1 MLSKRRLKQAL
12 AYAILSMLIMLV
24 CQYLIS
30 VSDPTKKALI
40 NGHSHMTINESF
52 YIDATSQ
59 LTLKKLLKTP
69 ELFVQQ
75 SLDNIPWSFDQQ
87 AYWIRLELLNNND
100 HAIDTVIHFANPMVE
115 KLDIY
120 QQYDKDQF
128 AHHPLGWQVE
138 TLSREARSIPS
149 HELSIP
155 QNVHQILYVRIA
167 TEGIAK
173 TPITLYLKD
182 DFSNLTNF
190 TFLIW
195 GSFVGILITMS
206 LYNLVLYAGLKD
218 GVYLVYIGYITS
230 ILMMLGVVIGF
241 GHYIWPEA
249 LIRLWREHIIM
260 ANTSVIIFSVSFAL
274 LFFNALNKKTKI
286 VKITRVYLL
295 YLVLFSIASLWIPE
309 YIAAPIFFVN
319 MFFLYPLAFTLIVQ
333 QCRINY
339 KWAKL
344 YIVSWVPLIIGGAIQ
359 PMGLMGIIDDS
370 FLIHHALMIGVLFEI
385 VLMAM
390 ALANRMQY
398 KKEKAL
404 YEATHD
410 LETDIA
416 NSNLFDR
423 KVKQLT
429 KERRRFAICIFEI
442 SDFTTLLPYISN
454 NDNNDLM
461 IMVSRSIE
469 RKIYAEDNFLILDQ
483 AKGRISKLVKLSDGV
498 FAAIIEITS
507 KEIKEKNRIK
517 NQLDFLKVEMRK
529 GAQVGDL
536 FVNLS
541 INIGISLLTQQ
552 RDDIQGVDIVKQ
564 AYQALEQARRE
575 SHGFCF
581 YQPSEA
587 FNVAQRL
594 TLAADLQR
602 ALRENKLRLY
612 HQPQIDLES
621 GDVDGSE
628 ALLRWHHEELGFIAP
643 DIFIKLAEDTGI
655 INELTLWVIET
666 SCRQLK
672 ILIERGHINHSV
684 SINISGKDI
693 SEPSFLD
700 NAKAI
705 LARHDIPYSALTFE
719 LTESVMVNDFDQ
731 LSHTLHEFSKM
742 GIQVSIDDYGTGYS
756 SLFYISQLPFNEI
769 KIDKS
774 FVVDLE
780 TSKRNLTIVK
790 TTIEMAKSL
799 GLKIVAE
806 GIESAAIEAILR
818 EHECHIVQG
827 YHYQRPIEFSRY
839 LTWLDEYSQ
848 RKP

>member
-1 MLSKRRLKQAL
+1 MLSKRRLKQTL
-12 AYAILSMLIMLV
+12 AYSILGMLIMLV

-30 VSDPTKKALI
+30 VSDPTENALA
-40 NGHSHMTINESF
+40 NGRHNITISESF
-52 YIDATSQ
+52 YVDRSRQ
-59 LTLKKLLKTP
+59 LTLDQLLNIP
-69 ELFVQQ
+69 RAFIRQP
-75 SLDNIPWSFDQQ
+75 LDNIPWSFDQQ
-87 AYWIRLELLNNND
+87 AYWMRLELRNNND
-100 HAIDTVIHFANPMVE
+100 HAVDTVIHFSNPMVE
-115 KLDIY
+115 NLDIY
-120 QQYDKDQF
+120 QQDGHSHF
-128 AHHPLGWQVE
+128 SHHQLGWQKNN
-138 TLSREARSIPS
+138 LSRAARSIPS
-149 HELSIP
+149 YALELAENTP
-155 QNVHQILYVRIA
+155 YVLYIRIA

-173 TPITLYLKD
+173 TPINIYLKD
-182 DFSNLTNF
+182 DFSHLTNF

-206 LYNLVLYAGLKD
+206 LYNLVLYAGLRD
-218 GVYLVYIGYITS
+218 SVYLVYIGYIIS

-241 GHYIWPEA
+241 GHYIWPKA
-249 LIRLWREHIIM
+249 LIALWREHIIM
-260 ANTSVIIFSVSFAL
+260 ANTSVIIFAISFAL
-274 LFFNALNKKTKI
+274 LFFNAFDEKTKI
-286 VKITRVYLL
+286 VKITKAYLL
-295 YLVLFSIASLWIPE
+295 YLTLFALVSLWLPE
-309 YIAAPIFFVN
+309 YIAAPIFFVS
-319 MFFLYPLAFTLIVQ
+319 MFFLYPISMTLIVQ
-333 QCRINY
+333 QCRVNY

-359 PMGLMGIIDDS
+359 PMGLMGVIDDS

-410 LETDIA
+410 QETGIA
-416 NSNLFDR
+416 NSNLFDA

-429 KERRRFAICIFEI
+429 QEHRRFAICIFEI
-442 SDFTTLLPYISN
+442 SDFSTLLPYISN
-454 NDNNDLM
+454 TDNNDLM
-461 IMVSRSIE
+461 IMVSRAIE
-469 RKIYAEDNFLILDQ
+469 RKIHLENNFLVLDQ
-483 AKGRISKLVKLSDGV
+483 TQNRISKLVKLSDGI

-517 NQLDFLKVEMRK
+517 NQLEFLKKEMNK

-541 INIGISLLTQQ
+541 INIGISLLTKQQ
-552 RDDIQGVDIVKQ
+552 GDVQGIDILKQ
-564 AYQALEQARRE
+564 AYRALEQARRE
-575 SHGFCF
+575 AHGFCF
-581 YQPSEA
+581 YQPGEA
-587 FNVAQRL
+587 LHVAQRL

-602 ALRENKLRLY
+602 ALREDKLRLY
-612 HQPQIDLES
+612 HQPQIDLET
-621 GDVDGSE
+621 GEVDGSE
-628 ALLRWHHEELGFIAP
+628 ALLRWQHEEFGFIAP

-666 SCRQLK
+666 ACRQLK
-672 ILIERGHINHSV
+672 ILLERGYTQHSV

-693 SEPSFLD
+693 SEPNFLG

-705 LARHDIPYSALTFE
+705 LARHDIPYSSLTFE
-719 LTESVMVNDFDQ
+719 LTESVMVNDFEQ
-731 LSHTLHEFSKM
+731 LSYTLQEFSNL

-780 TSKRNLTIVK
+780 TSPRNLTIVK

-799 GLKIVAE
+799 GLKVVAE
-806 GIESAAIEAILR
+806 GIESEAIEHILR
-818 EHECHIVQG
+818 QHECHIVQG

-839 LTWLDEYSQ
+839 LSWLDEYF
-848 RKP
+848 